1 MARRLRLLPW
11 MLLLLLLSLAG
22 LVISS
27 ISLYQAYAYNQAL
40 QAGESSKGDSARAL
54 FAQAW
59 QLAEH
64 GQTEKALALYV
75 EVAAKGSDALRKAAL
90 FNSGNLYLTQS
101 VDILEGEGY
110 VAWDK
115 VGPLMSLCKE
125 NYSKALLIDPDW
137 IDAKYNLELAL
148 RLSPSFAGVKT
159 PNRYNEDDDE
169 VDEAEKRPDGWPSI
183 PGFPRGMP

>member
-1 MARRLRLLPW
+1 MARRLRLFPW
-11 MLLLLLLSLAG
+11 MLLLLVLAIAALIWSG
-22 LVISS
+22 V
-27 ISLYQAYAYNQAL
+27 SLYRANVYNQNL
-40 QAGESSKGDSARAL
+40 EAGAMQNGKSAREL
-54 FAQAW
+54 FADGW
-59 QLAEH
+59 LLAEQ
-64 GQTEKALALYV
+64 GQTDKALEKYA
-75 EVAAKGSDALRKAAL
+75 EAAAKGDDAIRKAVF
-90 FNSGNLYLTQS
+90 FNTGNLYLTQS
-101 VDILEGEGY
+101 VDILESEGY

-159 PNRYNEDDDE
+159 PNRYNEDDDDTE
-169 VDEAEKRPDGWPSI
+169 DVEKRPDGWPSI

>member
-22 LVISS
+22 VLFSS
-27 ISLYQAYAYNQAL
+27 ISLYQAHAYNQAL
-40 QAGESSKGDSARAL
+40 AAGEVQKGDDARAL
-54 FAQAW
+54 FANAW
-59 QLAEH
+59 LLAEQ
-64 GQTEKALALYV
+64 GQTDKALASYV
-75 EVAAKGSDALRKAAL
+75 EAAAKGGDALRKAAL

-125 NYSKALLIDPDW
+125 NYSKALLIDPEW

-159 PNRYNEDDDE
+159 PNRYNEEDDE